1 MAWISGRGVRFALSI
16 LEAGGLPVDDLLRG
30 AGLDPAVVADPD
42 ARLPHPAV
50 RAFSEAAVKATGDPT
65 FGLHVAEKVRPAVF
79 DALGYVF
86 RSSRTLGDGLRRLA
100 VYHRFVADVL
110 TLRIETAGDHARL
123 TVESSDPDHLTRTVS
138 EFLLATLTRGARV
151 ETGRADLDPVAVEFT
166 FAEPEDVS
174 EHRRF
179 FRAPL
184 QFAQPFN
191 ALVLHASDLDRPLV
205 HAEPELREVLERRV
219 REVIARLPAIDTIA
233 AQARAALG
241 EELKGG
247 KPTAAEVGRRLGL
260 SERSLHRRLSEE
272 GTSFRALLHELR
284 RTLSER
290 YIREG
295 ISINETAF
303 LLGYSEA
310 SAFHRGFRKW
320 TGRTPAS
327 YRRES
332 AENQTD

>member
-16 LEAGGLPVDDLLRG
+16 LEERGLPVDELLRRS
-30 AGLDPAVVADPD
+30 GLDPAVVADPE
-42 ARLPHPAV
+42 ARLPHTAV
-50 RAFSEAAVKATGDPT
+50 RAFGQVAVEITKDPT
-65 FGLHVAEKVRPAVF
+65 FGLHVAEQVRPAVF

-86 RSSRTLGDGLRRLA
+86 RSSGTLGDGLRRLA
-100 VYHRFVADVL
+100 VYHRFIGDLL
-110 TLRIETAGDHARL
+110 TLGIETAGAHARL
-123 TVESSDPDHLTRTVS
+123 TVESSEPDHLTRMVS
-138 EFLLATLTRGARV
+138 EFLLGTLTRAARV
-151 ETGRADLDPVAVEFT
+151 ETGRADLDPVAVEFG
-166 FAEPEDVS
+166 FPEPADVS

-184 QFAQPFN
+184 HFAQPRN
-191 ALVLHASDLDRPLV
+191 VLVLHASDLDLPLRQ
-205 HAEPELREVLERRV
+205 AEPELRAVLERQV
-219 REVIARLPAIDTIA
+219 RDVIARLPPIDTVA

-241 EELKGG
+241 DELERG

-260 SERSLHRRLSEE
+260 SERSLHRRLREE
-272 GTSFRALLHELR
+272 GTTFRALLHELR

-310 SAFHRGFRKW
+310 SAFHRGFRRW
-320 TGRTPAS
+320 TGRTPAA
-327 YRRES
+327 YRREGRS
-332 AENQTD
+332 PRR

>member
-1 MAWISGRGVRFALSI
+1 MAWSSGRGVRFALAL
-16 LEAGGLPVDDLLRG
+16 LEGRGLPVADLLRR

-50 RAFSEAAVKATGDPT
+50 RAFCEAAVKATGDPA
-65 FGLHVAEKVRPAVF
+65 FGLHIAEQVRPATF

-110 TLRIETAGDHARL
+110 TLRIETAGPQARL
-123 TVESSDPDHLTRTVS
+123 TVEASDPDHLTRTVS
-138 EFLLATLTRGARV
+138 EFLLGTLTRGARV
-151 ETGRADLDPVAVEFT
+151 ETGRADLDPVAVEFA

-191 ALVLHASDLDRPLV
+191 ALVLQASDLDRPLV

-219 REVIARLPAIDTIA
+219 REVIARLPPIDTIA
-233 AQARAALG
+233 AQARAALS

-260 SERSLHRRLSEE
+260 SERSLNRRLREE

-310 SAFHRGFRKW
+310 SAFHRGFRRW

-327 YRRES
+327 YRRERER
-332 AENQTD
+332 AEG